1 MIVGENYARMINRS
15 HFVVGCG
22 GASHT
27 LVSKIFEIPG
37 ARSILVT
44 QDTETIRDAGF
55 VDGENCLFVDEGDV
69 VERIQYLL
77 NHPDEMEALTE
88 RSYQFVHKT
97 HLQTNSDRG
106 AVELFKKLKP
116 GQRISNKHP
125 KP

>member
-1 MIVGENYARMINRS
+1 MPRPHMIVGENYARMINRS

-55 VDGENCLFVDEGDV
+55 VDGENCLFVATN
-69 VERIQYLL
+69 R
-77 NHPDEMEALTE
+77 
-88 RSYQFVHKT
+88 QFSPS
-97 HLQTNSDRG
+97 TNPASRM
-106 AVELFKKLKP
+106 V
-116 GQRISNKHP
+116 SVS
-125 KP
+125 